1 MGVSTRK
8 WRYKPKK
15 KEYGYVSV
23 KAKKIICS
31 ILKSG
36 PAFDR
41 PTHVGPVQ
49 VDSANSTSVQ
59 KWPTVDNSG
68 GVGVQTIGHVGQG
81 LGGCV
86 NIEKGNR
93 AQ

>member
-1 MGVSTRK
+1 MNVI
-8 WRYKPKK
+8 
-15 KEYGYVSV
+15 V
-23 KAKKIICS
+23 KKIICS
-31 ILKSG
+31 GARGGLVS
-36 PAFDR
+36 DSL
-41 PTHVGPVQ
+41 THVGPVP

-93 AQ
+93 AQLPGEFI